1 MSMSGSAQNN
11 LEGRIERHLRRDK
24 KMHWHIDYLL
34 HYGQVICVHTYAAEK
49 NAECILSQKIG
60 NIKNAEILVSG
71 FGSSDCSCAAHLY
84 FFRITLTPDYPGSRL
99 MVSVHPLPNPSHQ
112 GRGKNVSSPRWG
124 RLGGGAEL
132 LRLMKHYLD
141 SMKKTVRN
149 RRYVKLR
156 GWKDRK
162 LGMSEFCNFST
173 SHFPNFK
180 LGCLWQRL
188 LASP

>member
-1 MSMSGSAQNN
+1 MV
-11 LEGRIERHLRRDK
+11 LV
-24 KMHWHIDYLL
+24 LL
-34 HYGQVICVHTYAAEK
+34 IVHVLL
-49 NAECILSQKIG
+49 IFI
-60 NIKNAEILVSG
+60 
-71 FGSSDCSCAAHLY
+71 

-99 MVSVHPLPNPSHQ
+99 MVSVHPPPLTPPT
-112 GRGKNVSSPRWG
+112 RGGGKTFPPPRWG

-188 LASP
+188 LGSPLERGAGGVLRQNYTPLYPLFLEGNYKILKFLNIKLGLWQLHES